1 VLESLFENSWAL
13 DDKNTLSVK
22 FFARNPMTKTKNDLP
37 AKARTEMIDLLNARL
52 SDAIDLELQTK
63 QAHWNVKGP
72 NFIALHELFDKLA
85 EEVEEHI
92 DEIAE
97 RAVQLG
103 GTAYGTVQAVQ
114 SSTQLQP
121 YPTDIVDS
129 DAHVAALSDA
139 YAAFAKSVRAAIETA
154 DKVEDKGTSD
164 LFTQISRN
172 ADKALWFIESHA
184 REKS

>member
-1 VLESLFENSWAL
+1 
-13 DDKNTLSVK
+13 
-22 FFARNPMTKTKNDLP
+22 MTKTKNDLP
-37 AKARTEMIDLLNARL
+37 EKVRTEMIDLLNARL

-63 QAHWNVKGP
+63 QAHWNVKGT

-92 DEIAE
+92 DVIAE

-114 SSTQLQP
+114 SSTQLRP
-121 YPTDIVDS
+121 YPTDIFDS

-139 YAAFAKSVRAAIETA
+139 DTA
-154 DKVEDKGTSD
+154 D
-164 LFTQISRN
+164 LFTQVSRDV
-172 ADKALWFIESHA
+172 DKALWFIESHA
-184 REKS
+184 HSAK